1 MNNYSHVSKV
11 WLALQCD
18 PVVKVND
25 VLLDWVGEIGFN
37 VAVIVVVLVGECT
50 YVDEGSDAEAT
61 KMGWDN

>member
-1 MNNYSHVSKV
+1 M
-11 WLALQCD
+11 
-18 PVVKVND
+18 VKVND

-61 KMGWDN
+61 KMG